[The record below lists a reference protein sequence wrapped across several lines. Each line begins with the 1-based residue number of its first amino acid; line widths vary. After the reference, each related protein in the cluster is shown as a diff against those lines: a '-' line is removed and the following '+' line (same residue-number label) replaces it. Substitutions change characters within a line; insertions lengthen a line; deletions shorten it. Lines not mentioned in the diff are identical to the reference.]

1 MSVVEIELDED
12 LYAELLDLSD
22 VEGVTVDELV
32 RDMIVEGLDN
42 RADIRIDDDD
52 EDDDEY
58 GELDF

>member
-1 MSVVEIELDED
+1 MEIELDED